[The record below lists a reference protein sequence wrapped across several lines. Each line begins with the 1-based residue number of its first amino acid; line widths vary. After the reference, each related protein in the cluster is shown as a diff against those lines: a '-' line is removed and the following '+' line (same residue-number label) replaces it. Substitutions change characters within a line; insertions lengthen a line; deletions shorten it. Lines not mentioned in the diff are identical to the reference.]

1 MVNSEGL
8 GMNGRSNSDRM
19 LRYSSPRNSSRLIL
33 RIRPRWYHNTQP
45 QPNRRH
51 PHEPPLKGIKVLDLS
66 RILAGPSAAQLL
78 GGSNHYKI
86 IPTQLHHRE
95 DSPQKPGDLGAEVIK
110 IEQPDRGDDTR
121 WLHTQYEQKQDPQL
135 FKPSSKLS
143 NYFISCNRNKKSF
156 TLNLKKPDGIQILK
170 KLIGRSDVL
179 IENFIVGKMEELG
192 LGYETLRSINP
203 KLIYSSISGYGT
215 SGPMAKAAGYDVIA
229 AAQSGF
235 MSITGEP
242 DRPPMKTG
250 VAVCDIITG
259 LHATIGILASLYARD
274 VGSPD
279 GGQLGQK
286 VETSLFESAL
296 SLSFNNKLRLTT
308 LPRHTVPYQAFEAQD
323 GYMIIGTTNNRQFE
337 KLCAALELDNLVS
350 DSRFGTNAKRVDN
363 RFELIEILSERL
375 RRRPVA
381 EWLEKLSKSG
391 LPCSRVN
398 SIREAFAEPQTK
410 ARQMIQEI
418 DCNHSNSGK
427 IRLTGTPIKLSQSP
441 LVIPSA
447 PAALGEHS
455 KEILTELGYTDDQV
469 QQLAKD
475 SVI

>member
-1 MVNSEGL
+1 
-8 GMNGRSNSDRM
+8 
-19 LRYSSPRNSSRLIL
+19 
-33 RIRPRWYHNTQP
+33 
-45 QPNRRH
+45 
-51 PHEPPLKGIKVLDLS
+51 LD
-66 RILAGPSAAQLL
+66 
-78 GGSNHYKI
+78 
-86 IPTQLHHRE
+86 
-95 DSPQKPGDLGAEVIK
+95 
-110 IEQPDRGDDTR
+110 
-121 WLHTQYEQKQDPQL
+121 
-135 FKPSSKLS
+135 
-143 NYFISCNRNKKSF
+143 
-156 TLNLKKPDGIQILK
+156 LKKPDGIQILK
-170 KLIGRSDVL
+170 KLIARSDVL

-192 LGYETLRSINP
+192 LGYDTLRSINP

-274 VGSPD
+274 VDSPD
-279 GGQLGQK
+279 GGQLGQQ

-296 SLSFNNKLRLTT
+296 SLSFNVGSSFLNSGEDAQRWGTSH
-308 LPRHTVPYQAFEAQD
+308 PSIVPYQAFEAQD

-337 KLCAALELDNLVS
+337 KLCAALELEDLVS
-350 DSRFGTNAKRVDN
+350 DSRFGTNAKRVEN
-363 RFELIEILSERL
+363 RIELIEILSERV

-381 EWLEKLSKSG
+381 EWVEKLSKSG

-398 SIREAFAEPQTK
+398 SIREAFAEPQTE

-418 DCNHSNSGK
+418 GCNHSNSGK
-427 IRLTGTPIKLSQSP
+427 IHLTGIPIKLSQSP
-441 LVIPSA
+441 LVIRSA
-447 PAALGEHS
+447 PPALGEHS

-469 QQLAKD
+469 EQLAQD